1 MNRMEISQKMKKA
14 IDGIVNRQGYVSFI
28 DVLMSLNKL
37 TQDDYQKWR
46 NGGVSYLERVLRGNL
61 NQLNFV
67 LKEFRS
73 YCLKQ
78 GLKPSWTGY
87 YARGKGNKK
96 RLQFSKSGS
105 KFVEEAYATHY
116 VKEKKDK

>member
-1 MNRMEISQKMKKA
+1 MNRMEISQKMKKS
-14 IDGIVNRQGYVSFI
+14 IDGIVNRQGFVSFI
-28 DVLMSLNKL
+28 DVLMLLNKL
-37 TQDDYQKWR
+37 TQEDYRKWR

-61 NQLNFV
+61 NQLNYM

-96 RLQFSKSGS
+96 RLQFS
-105 KFVEEAYATHY
+105 
-116 VKEKKDK
+116 